1 VNRDRPFLHH
11 VVFCVEPDHQEEAAR
26 WWTDLGFDLA
36 VIELA
41 DVGLRVLLDWTR
53 GIEVIMP
60 TDTSL
65 PEGARVRRYLDQRGE
80 GVYSV
85 VVLTADIH
93 GPLSIA
99 ARYGIRPD
107 LLQDRSGEGFHLEE
121 AMMEP
126 LHGMPITFLAT
137 DLPE

>member
-1 VNRDRPFLHH
+1 M
-11 VVFCVEPDHQEEAAR
+11 HQEEAAR

-53 GIEVIMP
+53 GIEIVIP
-60 TDTSL
+60 TDTSR
-65 PEGARVRRYLDQRGE
+65 PEGARVRQFLDQRGE

-85 VVLTADIH
+85 VVLTTDID
-93 GPLSIA
+93 GPLSV
-99 ARYGIRPD
+99 ARRHGIHPD
-107 LLQDRSGEGFHLEE
+107 LRQNRSGEGFELEE

-126 LHGMPITFLAT
+126 FHGMPITFLTT
-137 DLPE
+137 DLPK